1 LKELLFFSNNYN
13 KVKEIKKIFRGNS
26 IKIFSLIDFSINN
39 EPKET
44 GLSFAENAKLKSEFG
59 FKKTN
64 LACFADDSGICV
76 EALDNRPG
84 VLSKRFINKF
94 KNKNECFKYIQKK
107 VHQKNNSKAFFKSS
121 ICLTFK
127 DNYNIVFEGII
138 RGTIAK
144 TISGK
149 NGFGYDPIFIPDGF
163 NKTFSQMS
171 IKEKNSISHRS
182 IAVTKLINF
191 LTN

>member
-1 LKELLFFSNNYN
+1 M
-13 KVKEIKKIFRGNS
+13 
-26 IKIFSLIDFSINN
+26 
-39 EPKET
+39 
-44 GLSFAENAKLKSEFG
+44 
-59 FKKTN
+59 
-64 LACFADDSGICV
+64 
-76 EALDNRPG
+76 
-84 VLSKRFINKF
+84 
-94 KNKNECFKYIQKK
+94 
-107 VHQKNNSKAFFKSS
+107 
-121 ICLTFK
+121 CLTFK